1 MATIY
6 ETLLNARYDLCDG
19 KLPEHIESAKK
30 QLEKVVA
37 LLRKGY
43 SLEDE
48 VNSLL
53 EKYGDVENVP
63 EKEGI
68 L

>member
-19 KLPEHIESAKK
+19 KLPAHIESAKK
-30 QLEKVVA
+30 QLEKVVT

-48 VNSLL
+48 VDSLL
-53 EKYGDVENVP
+53 EKYGDAEHAPIKV
-63 EKEGI
+63 K
-68 L
+68 